1 MAYKFALVYLVGI
14 QVTSAGLKVMS
25 KQSWYRKIYGDGEFF
40 NGDNQLF
47 ALLWPGTVPLFT
59 ANLIACVPQ
68 YYLEEKYYKKRDP

>member
-1 MAYKFALVYLVGI
+1 MAHKFALVYLVGI

-47 ALLWPGTVPLFT
+47 ALLWPGTLPMLG
-59 ANLIACVPQ
+59 LSMMSRLPI
-68 YYLEEKYYKKRDP
+68 YLLDKKKKTTP